1 MKKLSGV
8 FVAVCVLSMTAPAV
22 QASGETVYQTCVEC
36 HGADVSLSAMGK
48 SQVIK
53 GWPAARIVEAIN
65 GYKAGTY
72 GGPLKALMKVQA
84 DKLDD
89 ASIQAVA
96 EYISGL

>member
-8 FVAVCVLSMTAPAV
+8 LFVVCAFTVSVPAV
-22 QASGETVYQTCVEC
+22 HAGGAEVFQTCVEC
-36 HGADVSLSAMGK
+36 HGTSAEKSAMGK

-53 GWPAARIVEAIN
+53 GWSSSQTVDALK

-84 DKLDD
+84 DKLDET
-89 ASIQAVA
+89 AIQDVA
-96 EYISGL
+96 TYISGL

>member
-1 MKKLSGV
+1 MKKMSGI
-8 FVAVCVLSMTAPAV
+8 FVAVCVLSVSAPVVHAGGAEV
-22 QASGETVYQTCVEC
+22 FQTCVEC
-36 HGADVSLSAMGK
+36 HGANAELSAMGK

-53 GWPAARIVEAIN
+53 GWPATQIVEAIN

-72 GGPLKALMKVQA
+72 GGPLKALMKVQG

-96 EYISGL
+96 EYISAL

>member
-1 MKKLSGV
+1 MKKLSCI
-8 FVAVCVLSMTAPAV
+8 FFAVSALAISAPVVHAGG
-22 QASGETVYQTCVEC
+22 AEVYQTCVEC
-36 HGADVSLSAMGK
+36 HGANAELSAMGK
-48 SQVIK
+48 SQIIQ
-53 GWPAARIVEAIN
+53 GWPATQIVEAIN

-72 GGPLKALMKVQA
+72 GGPLKALMKVQG